1 MPIDAIR
8 HKRWRIDMNTVLSD
22 LQRTQ
27 LIRQQVSALGDA
39 ARERHP
45 WLAHQNAIGLA
56 IQLAAVS
63 GMVLCSWLYLAG
75 HLPWWGAV
83 PLIGMLASL
92 THEIE
97 HDLIHLLYFKQRPW
111 VQHALL
117 LVGWLSRPSTVNPWM
132 RRQMHFHHH
141 KKAGHPSDFEE
152 RAITNGEAWGL
163 KRLFMTL
170 DNMLAIMLRPKTMR
184 SVTRQYV
191 KDVEK
196 PGSRTEWRAALF
208 RKALSYMPLGNAFW
222 MAWHAFV
229 VFHLVDLTAAWMG
242 QPIAWSPGMRS
253 AMSVLD
259 AVTVCL
265 IAPNI
270 LRNFCLHFISSNM
283 HYYGDVEAG
292 NVMQQTQ
299 VLNHPMFWP
308 MQLFCFNF
316 GSTHAIH
323 HFVVGQP
330 FYLRQMIAAEA
341 HEVLRHHGVRFND
354 LGTFRRANRLCAAE
368 ALAAPQL

>member
-1 MPIDAIR
+1 MT
-8 HKRWRIDMNTVLSD
+8 TVLPTASSLPISD
-22 LQRTQ
+22 LKRTQ
-27 LIRQQVSALGDA
+27 LIRQQVSALGDM
-39 ARERHP
+39 ARQRHP
-45 WLAHQNAIGLA
+45 WLAHQNAIGLS
-56 IQLAAVS
+56 IQLAAIG
-63 GMVLCSWLYLAG
+63 GMVLCSWLYLSG
-75 HLPWWGAV
+75 QLPWWGAV

-117 LVGWLSRPSTVNPWM
+117 LLGWLSRPSTVNPWM

-141 KKAGHPSDFEE
+141 KKSGHPSDFEE

-170 DNMLAIMLRPKTMR
+170 DNMLAIMLRPNTMR
-184 SVTRQYV
+184 SVVRQYV
-191 KDVEK
+191 EDAEQ
-196 PGSRTEWRAALF
+196 PASRAEWRAALF
-208 RKALSYMPLGNAFW
+208 RKALSYMPLGHAFW
-222 MAWHAFV
+222 AAWHAFV
-229 VFHLVDLTAAWMG
+229 VFHLVDLVAAWMG
-242 QPIAWSPGMRS
+242 QPIAWSPELRS
-253 AMSVLD
+253 AVSVLD

-299 VLNHPMFWP
+299 VLNHPVFWP

-330 FYLRQMIAAEA
+330 FYLRQMIASEA
-341 HEVLRHHGVRFND
+341 HEVLRSNGVRFND
-354 LGTFRRANRLCAAE
+354 LGTFRRANRLQAAV
-368 ALAAPQL
+368 